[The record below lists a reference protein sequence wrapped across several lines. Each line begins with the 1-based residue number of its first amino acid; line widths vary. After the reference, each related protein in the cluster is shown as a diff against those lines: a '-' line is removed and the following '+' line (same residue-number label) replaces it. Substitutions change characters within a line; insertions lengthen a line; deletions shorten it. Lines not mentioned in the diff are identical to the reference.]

1 MSGPAASHAG
11 RLALVTGASR
21 GIGRVIAI
29 ELAARGADVA
39 VHYLRNGRMRLRRRG
54 RGGRGARATRRRA
67 RRQDRHPGAL
77 PRPGRGRGGGARGLD
92 LLVANAATGINRPAL
107 DLLEKHWQHT
117 LGVNAASLL
126 YLAQRLAP
134 LAAARGGGSIA
145 ALSSLGSQRVLAN
158 YTSVGV
164 SKAALEALVRYLA
177 VELAPQGIRVN
188 AVSGGVV
195 DTDALR
201 HFENGAEMLQA
212 GLERTPLGR
221 IAEPQDMAA
230 AVAFLTGPE
239 SRVITGQTLIVD
251 GGYSLPG

>member
-39 VHYLRNGRMRLRRRG
+39 VHYLRNADAAADVVAEVEAHGRRAVAL
-54 RGGRGARATRRRA
+54 GGRIDTQERC
-67 RRQDRHPGAL
+67 HAL
-77 PRPGRGRGGGARGLD
+77 VEAAAEALGGLD